1 MEQQIRECLGEG
13 QPREAFERLV
23 ETFQHRV
30 YHVALAILGD
40 PALAEDAA
48 QEAFIRIW
56 RGLPRFRGE
65 SSLGTWIYAIAR
77 HTSLSVRA
85 ASRSRA
91 VESLDDDAV
100 LAASEN
106 RRRESVSPA
115 RAGFDVAA
123 LVGELRPQY
132 RQVVRLFYMEDR
144 SYEEVSR
151 LLGIPLGTVKT
162 ILYRA
167 RMELAAALA
176 RSTVK
181 DG

>member
-1 MEQQIRECLGEG
+1 MEQQIRECLEAGK
-13 QPREAFERLV
+13 PREAFERLV
-23 ETFQHRV
+23 DAFQHRV
-30 YHVALAILGD
+30 YRVALAVLGD

-56 RGLPRFRGE
+56 RGLPKFRGE
-65 SSLGTWIYAIAR
+65 SSLATWIYSIAR
-77 HTSLSVRA
+77 NTSLSARYSSRARA
-85 ASRSRA
+85 A
-91 VESLDDDAV
+91 ESLDDDAV
-100 LAASEN
+100 LAISEKQ
-106 RRRESVSPA
+106 RREGESPA
-115 RAGFDVAA
+115 RAGFDVLG
-123 LVGELRPQY
+123 LVGQLRPQY
-132 RQVVRLFYMEDR
+132 RQVIRLFYMEDR

-151 LLGIPLGTVKT
+151 LLGIPMGTVKT